1 MAQLTIPE
9 IIRLGDIS
17 VPLSANYESKG
28 NIFGERMAINAPQTI
43 ALVTDA
49 LRWQWDAFPDV
60 PEVRATATITI
71 TTTGDTGDRIQVS
84 VIDPILGLIILGS
97 YTLTDADTTTD
108 IIATNIAAALF
119 LNAYDY
125 GASAAGSVVTVEAPI
140 NTGITFNGINLI
152 YTITSPDFLST
163 QFNDRIITQNNTNII
178 TQ

>member
-1 MAQLTIPE
+1 
-9 IIRLGDIS
+9 
-17 VPLSANYESKG
+17 
-28 NIFGERMAINAPQTI
+28 MAIHAPQTI

-49 LRWQWDAFPDV
+49 LRWQWEAFPDV

-71 TTTGDTGDRIQVS
+71 TTTGDTGDRIQVF
-84 VIDPILGLIILGS
+84 VVDPTLGSITLGS

-108 IIATNIAAALF
+108 IIATHIAAALY

-125 GASAAGSVVTVEAPI
+125 GATAAGSIVTVEAPEG
-140 NTGITFNGINLI
+140 TGATFNGINLT

-163 QFNDRIITQNNTNII
+163 QLNDRIITQNNTNII